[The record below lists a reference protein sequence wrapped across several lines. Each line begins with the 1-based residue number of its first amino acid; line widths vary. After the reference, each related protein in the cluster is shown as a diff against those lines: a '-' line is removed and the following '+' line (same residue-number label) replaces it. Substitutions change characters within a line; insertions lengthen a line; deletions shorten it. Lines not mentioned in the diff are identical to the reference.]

1 MYEPIYIVSI
11 PVCMI
16 TIIGTGHVYKL
27 AEPVSFIVKNTWPD
41 AVLIELDMSRYN
53 TLMANE
59 QAISEGGE
67 VKGNKEMSPLMKQ
80 TAEYQQKIAKK
91 NDTQVG
97 GEFLAAVNS
106 GRLAGAEI
114 IPIDTDA
121 MSALEEM
128 WDEMSF
134 SERTRYKLSG
144 IADSLGG
151 LKRVKKV
158 HKDFSEDEVDY
169 VEAMRRKY
177 PTMVRKLIDERNE
190 YMANQIS
197 SCSERFSNMV
207 VVVGDAHVEGI
218 CALLKDD
225 NIRKIR
231 LNDLL
236 DPERMNK
243 VRDMVW
249 KGDCEL

>member
-1 MYEPIYIVSI
+1 MHEGT
-11 PVCMI
+11 MI

-27 AEPVSFIVKNTWPD
+27 AEPVAFIVKNTWPD
-41 AVLIELDMSRYN
+41 AVLVELDMSRYN
-53 TLMANE
+53 TLMAN
-59 QAISEGGE
+59 QKAIEEGGE
-67 VKGNKEMSPLMKQ
+67 VKGDKEMSPLMKQ
-80 TAEYQQKIAKK
+80 TAEYQQKMAKK

-97 GEFLAAVNS
+97 GEFLAAINS

-114 IPIDTDA
+114 VLIDTDA
-121 MSALEEM
+121 MGALEGM
-128 WDEMSF
+128 WEEMSTG
-134 SERTRYKLSG
+134 ERLRYRLSG

-151 LKRVKKV
+151 MKKVRKV
-158 HKDFSEDEVDY
+158 HKDFSDNEVDY
-169 VEAMRRKY
+169 VEAMRKKY

-190 YMANQIS
+190 YMAKQINE
-197 SCSERFSNMV
+197 CSQRFSNMV

-218 CALLKDD
+218 CALLDD
-225 NIRKIR
+225 RNIRKIR

-236 DPERMNK
+236 DTERMNK

>member
-1 MYEPIYIVSI
+1 
-11 PVCMI
+11 MI

-27 AEPVSFIVKNTWPD
+27 AEPVSFIVKHTWPD

-53 TLMANE
+53 TLMANQ
-59 QAISEGGE
+59 QAIENGE
-67 VKGNKEMSPLMKQ
+67 DVKGNKEMSPLMKQ
-80 TAEYQQKIAKK
+80 TAEYQQKMAKK

-97 GEFLAAVNS
+97 GEFLAAINT

-114 IPIDTDA
+114 VPIDTDA
-121 MSALEEM
+121 MNALDTM
-128 WDEMSF
+128 WDEMSTG
-134 SERTRYKLSG
+134 ERLRYRLSG

-151 LKRVKKV
+151 MKKV
-158 HKDFSEDEVDY
+158 RKTHKDFSDNEVDY
-169 VEAMRRKY
+169 VEAMRKKY

-190 YMANQIS
+190 HMAKQINECS
-197 SCSERFSNMV
+197 SRFSNMV

-218 CALLKDD
+218 CALLEDRD
-225 NIRKIR
+225 IRKIR

-236 DPERMNK
+236 DPERMSK

-249 KGDCEL
+249 KGGCEL

>member
-1 MYEPIYIVSI
+1 
-11 PVCMI
+11 MI

-27 AEPVSFIVKNTWPD
+27 AEPVAFIVKNTWPD
-41 AVLIELDMSRYN
+41 AVLVELDMSRYN
-53 TLMANE
+53 TLMAN
-59 QAISEGGE
+59 QRAIEEGGE
-67 VKGNKEMSPLMKQ
+67 VKGDKEMSPLMKQ
-80 TAEYQQKIAKK
+80 TAEYQQKMAKK

-97 GEFLAAVNS
+97 GEFLAAINS

-114 IPIDTDA
+114 VPIDTDA
-121 MSALEEM
+121 MGALEGM
-128 WDEMSF
+128 WEEMSTG
-134 SERTRYKLSG
+134 ERLRYRLSG

-151 LKRVKKV
+151 MKKV
-158 HKDFSEDEVDY
+158 RKFHKDFSDNEVDY
-169 VEAMRRKY
+169 VEAMRKKY

-190 YMANQIS
+190 YMAKQIS
-197 SCSERFSNMV
+197 ECSQRFSNMV

-218 CALLKDD
+218 CALLEDRD
-225 NIRKIR
+225 IRKIR